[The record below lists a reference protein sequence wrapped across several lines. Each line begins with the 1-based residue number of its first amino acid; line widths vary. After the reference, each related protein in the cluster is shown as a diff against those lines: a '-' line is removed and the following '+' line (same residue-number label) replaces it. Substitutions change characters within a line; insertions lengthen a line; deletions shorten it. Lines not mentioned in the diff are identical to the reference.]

1 MGTRR
6 PDDDIP
12 LPPPPTDILSKST
25 NILTDSG
32 SHRPISGSALQGRLP
47 FVTMA
52 INALSEHLDSD
63 AGANPA
69 AASGQLSRW
78 RAPRPTDNRIS
89 AIPGAASRGFQ
100 AIKERRDTNRFDIE
114 LDARSRA
121 GQVSPRI
128 GIVLLFV
135 ILNSAP
141 PLQSPD
147 ANSTQSASVHPISNS
162 SNISVSKESRAAQ
175 REGVTNP
182 GPILSAGF
190 VQLISKLQYSPVSQG
205 SEETKERKES
215 PFIQVD
221 SPRERTVIRPY
232 SEQVDRTASV
242 RPSAKPSIPS
252 PPLKRQSVSTSPL
265 SSPPA
270 TSLTSS
276 RMLTLRCTLPY
287 EPQAPSRGTP
297 FESPHPGED
306 RGKARPDEQ
315 GHNPSAIPPEHT
327 PATTDPPT
335 LPQPVSG
342 PRRSDRTNSP
352 IQANEGVDRGG
363 EQAMVA
369 PPSERNE
376 RKRVMVPEEHE
387 NRLKDSAN
395 AEPNSTTGY
404 AADVLHYI
412 KASPDMSDSRGEV
425 GQSSNSTLS
434 LDRGESRITPSASVP
449 TQNHPGGVIGLRSIN
464 NTNSTVSSTDPCP
477 RPQSLPGDSQALA
490 TVTSST
496 CKSSI
501 VFVRIIYNKTG
512 TGNSKCTIHYGKW
525 TQIPG
530 TARTLSSRIA
540 TLLRT
545 TRRHRNVFFPVPSS
559 IIHKEA

>member
-1 MGTRR
+1 MQTACKA
-6 PDDDIP
+6 
-12 LPPPPTDILSKST
+12 LP
-25 NILTDSG
+25 
-32 SHRPISGSALQGRLP
+32 
-47 FVTMA
+47 
-52 INALSEHLDSD
+52 
-63 AGANPA
+63 
-69 AASGQLSRW
+69 
-78 RAPRPTDNRIS
+78 
-89 AIPGAASRGFQ
+89 
-100 AIKERRDTNRFDIE
+100 
-114 LDARSRA
+114 
-121 GQVSPRI
+121 
-128 GIVLLFV
+128 
-135 ILNSAP
+135 
-141 PLQSPD
+141 
-147 ANSTQSASVHPISNS
+147 SVHTLSNS
-162 SNISVSKESRAAQ
+162 SNIFVSKEPRAAQ

-190 VQLISKLQYSPVSQG
+190 VRLISILQYSPGSLG

-215 PFIQVD
+215 RFIQGD
-221 SPRERTVIRPY
+221 SPRERTVIRPH
-232 SEQVDRTASV
+232 SEQVGRTASV

-252 PPLKRQSVSTSPL
+252 PPLKRPSVSTSPL

-270 TSLTSS
+270 RSLTSS
-276 RMLTLRCTLPY
+276 RMLALRGTLPY

-434 LDRGESRITPSASVP
+434 LDRGESRITPSSASVP
-449 TQNHPGGVIGLRSIN
+449 TQNQPEGVIGLRPIN
-464 NTNSTVSSTDPCP
+464 NTNSTVSSTNPCP

-501 VFVRIIYNKTG
+501 VSHLRLTTNTMSLFV
-512 TGNSKCTIHYGKW
+512 
-525 TQIPG
+525 
-530 TARTLSSRIA
+530 SSI
-540 TLLRT
+540 
-545 TRRHRNVFFPVPSS
+545 RHRQ
-559 IIHKEA
+559 